1 MQQAIGIIVNAPP
14 KVSVIIPT
22 FNRAH
27 ILARAIASV
36 LEQTDANLELIV
48 VDDGSSDDTA
58 ALIKTF
64 VDPRLRYV
72 QQPRNLGVSAAR
84 NRGIAEARG
93 EWLAFLDS
101 DDLWLP
107 QKLERQFAAL
117 SGVDCVASYCGLLRI
132 DGQNETRIPHRAD
145 GLNSGTKPWPSL
157 LMDGLWFSQT
167 WLVPK
172 RVIVAAGLFDER
184 MSIWEDWD
192 LFLRIA
198 LQGPIHHLPEV
209 LAHSMVS
216 GDSLVGQHQNRPRSL
231 RILQEKHAAL
241 FARDATIAAHHVY
254 LRARF
259 ELLYGN
265 WLAGWRAL
273 LRVIAQQPMKAR
285 GWILLAASLTGRKSL
300 QHIVEWIKQR
310 KG

>member
-1 MQQAIGIIVNAPP
+1 MDKAPQ
-14 KVSVIIPT
+14 VSVVIPT

-27 ILARAIASV
+27 ILGRAIESV
-36 LEQTDANLELIV
+36 LNQTYTDLELIV
-48 VDDGSSDDTA
+48 VDDGSVDDTEA
-58 ALIKTF
+58 IVAKIPDT
-64 VDPRLRYV
+64 RLRYV
-72 QQPRNLGVSAAR
+72 RQARNRGVSAAR

-101 DDLWLP
+101 DDLWLSH
-107 QKLERQFAAL
+107 KLERQFAAL

-132 DGQNETRIPHRAD
+132 DGKNETRIPYSAD
-145 GLNSGTKPWPSL
+145 GINSGARPWPSL

-167 WLVPK
+167 WLVPR
-172 RVIVAAGLFDER
+172 RVMTAAGPFDER

-209 LAHSMVS
+209 LVHSMVS
-216 GDSLVGQHQNRPRSL
+216 HDSLVGQHRNRPGSL
-231 RILQEKHAAL
+231 RILQQKHAAL
-241 FARDATIAAHHVY
+241 FAQDSTVAAHHVY
-254 LRARF
+254 TRARF
-259 ELLYGN
+259 ELLYGD

-273 LRVIAQQPMKAR
+273 AHAIAMQPMRAR
-285 GWILLAASLTGRKSL
+285 GWILLAASLTGRKCL
-300 QHIVEWIKQR
+300 QHIAEWIRKR